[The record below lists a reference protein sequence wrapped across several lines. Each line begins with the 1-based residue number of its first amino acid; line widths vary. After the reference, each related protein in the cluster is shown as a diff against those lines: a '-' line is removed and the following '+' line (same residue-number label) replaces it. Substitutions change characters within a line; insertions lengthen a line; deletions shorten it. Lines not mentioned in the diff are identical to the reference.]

1 MGSKDRGAARPL
13 ATHPPVRAIIGNS
26 ERRSFNFILSTARD
40 ALHNVIIS
48 SRSAGPSDRAVLSRH
63 WGNANWFHISGGIF
77 KVPTCYIDCHFRER
91 YENQRKMSN
100 CADTTLYTA
109 CCLLW
114 SLPPGTR
121 YFLMPHCHWTI
132 EEVCIM
138 LLTGTLAFSTSL
150 TGIWK
155 TTAAKMLRASW
166 LEWKPQKNIT
176 EILSQGFLTIL
187 SLIDVCIF
195 PLVVMCSAIHKLHLI
210 KVVRQQSTK
219 HQNQNAHCFLLWS
232 FLFDWLDIRT
242 YYLIEHSGN
251 GTIIWYCSRPPG
263 GSHLFL

>member
-1 MGSKDRGAARPL
+1 MGSKDRGAARLL

-26 ERRSFNFILSTARD
+26 QRRSFNFILSTARA

-100 CADTTLYTA
+100 CADTTLYPA

-121 YFLMPHCHWTI
+121 YFLMPHCQLDYWRGLYYAPDWHT
-132 EEVCIM
+132 
-138 LLTGTLAFSTSL
+138 
-150 TGIWK
+150 
-155 TTAAKMLRASW
+155 
-166 LEWKPQKNIT
+166 
-176 EILSQGFLTIL
+176 GFLNI
-187 SLIDVCIF
+187 SDRN
-195 PLVVMCSAIHKLHLI
+195 ME
-210 KVVRQQSTK
+210 
-219 HQNQNAHCFLLWS
+219 NN
-232 FLFDWLDIRT
+232 
-242 YYLIEHSGN
+242 SG
-251 GTIIWYCSRPPG
+251 
-263 GSHLFL
+263 